1 MGNCGGSGES
11 DDWTLVR
18 SKRAKGRKVKIEE
31 SFKDFKNNGP
41 FAAVTPGKKMSP
53 SFKQEDFSFSR
64 SPLGFCQDRGARR
77 CASRVERRHCSL
89 LAVVGEEGGGSR
101 PMFPRGSVG
110 SRRDIAAVSRSTG
123 PLVSRIARRSSLEHA
138 AISKLSADEKDAS
151 VFCQRDVGDGI
162 FAGRSAFG
170 ARGGSGEGRTA
181 PVTAVCSALRASR
194 VSGGG
199 RCASAAAGAL
209 DSREFV
215 TCASSLNSSCGSSR
229 ACMSYL
235 DAVLSAPARAPA
247 AALVARSVA
256 PSSSAV
262 GLCMH
267 AHGSLVHDACSNS
280 WSDTVRKGPTGR
292 KCTKGGVSGPAE
304 DLRPVPEVVAG
315 VNFRPAG
322 GVRRQVVGSF
332 SGQATGHWYQ
342 DK

>member
-1 MGNCGGSGES
+1 MDFVKTVVLDVAHPEWNGVTAHCLLS
-11 DDWTLVR
+11 L
-18 SKRAKGRKVKIEE
+18 GR
-31 SFKDFKNNGP
+31 
-41 FAAVTPGKKMSP
+41 
-53 SFKQEDFSFSR
+53 
-64 SPLGFCQDRGARR
+64 
-77 CASRVERRHCSL
+77 RVVAHVQC
-89 LAVVGEEGGGSR
+89 
-101 PMFPRGSVG
+101 FPRGSVG

-138 AISKLSADEKDAS
+138 AISKMSADEKDAS

-181 PVTAVCSALRASR
+181 PVTAVRSALGASR

-235 DAVLSAPARAPA
+235 DAVLPAPARAPA
-247 AALVARSVA
+247 AALFARSVA

-322 GVRRQVVGSF
+322 GVRRQVVGSLPGRQPG
-332 SGQATGHWYQ
+332 SGTRTTKGSVVTPSLHPEVSDSLSVSPGPGKRIRELMGWTKVCGDRTIGDLGAKG
-342 DK
+342 